1 MKFDF
6 AGKSVVVTGV
16 AGILGQSV
24 ANAFHAASAHVFG
37 IDVARTDAIYETI
50 ELDLTNHEECVNT
63 FDSIPQIDVLCNIAG
78 GFVMGESVAKLSDE
92 TWDFMMNLNV
102 RTCLNTVRAAVPKMQ
117 TRGGKIVNVGAR
129 AALKGAGRMAA
140 YCASKSV
147 VIRLTESLAEEL
159 KHKKIN
165 VNCVLPSIIDTPR
178 NRQDMP
184 NADFGSWVTPDD
196 LANVILFLSS
206 PLAESIHGAAIPVDG
221 LV

>member
-1 MKFDF
+1 
-6 AGKSVVVTGV
+6 
-16 AGILGQSV
+16 
-24 ANAFHAASAHVFG
+24 
-37 IDVARTDAIYETI
+37 
-50 ELDLTNHEECVNT
+50 
-63 FDSIPQIDVLCNIAG
+63 
-78 GFVMGESVAKLSDE
+78 
-92 TWDFMMNLNV
+92 
-102 RTCLNTVRAAVPKMQ
+102 
-117 TRGGKIVNVGAR
+117 
-129 AALKGAGRMAA
+129 MAA

-159 KHKKIN
+159 KQEKIN

-178 NRQDMP
+178 NRTDMP

>member
-6 AGKSVVVTGV
+6 SGKSVVVTGV

-24 ANAFHAASAHVFG
+24 ANAFHEASAHVIG
-37 IDVARTDAIYETI
+37 IDLARTDAIYETI

-78 GFVMGESVAKLSDE
+78 GFVMGESVAELSDE
-92 TWDFMMNLNV
+92 TWDFMMDINV
-102 RTCLNTVRAAVPKMQ
+102 RTCLNAVRATVPKLSE
-117 TRGGKIVNVGAR
+117 RGGKIVNVGAR

-159 KHKKIN
+159 KREKIN
-165 VNCVLPSIIDTPR
+165 VNCVMPSIIDTPR
-178 NRQDMP
+178 NRKDMP
-184 NADFGSWVTPDD
+184 NTDFGSWVAPDD
-196 LANVILFLSS
+196 LAKVVLFLSS
-206 PLAESIHGAAIPVDG
+206 PLAEPIHGAAIPVDG

>member
-92 TWDFMMNLNV
+92 TWNFMMNLNV

-178 NRQDMP
+178 NRTDMP

-206 PLAESIHGAAIPVDG
+206 RLAESIHGAAIPVDG